1 VTVSP
6 MTRRRTA
13 CRPAPLCR
21 RKMPSVHA
29 GAGEEEQRAVV
40 QLLLRVTGDPESHF
54 QRIGSIAEAETM
66 LDGACR
72 WLRKNAGEER
82 FALFGHLC
90 HVVCIDGVLTDNERS
105 FMLSVAKRLSIPAK
119 SARDTMH
126 EVLSGYVKTK
136 GAAGMAAFG
145 LGGCAWAVRRSDP
158 ERCSRHPAHLG
169 RGRVSL
175 EQMD

>member
-1 VTVSP
+1 
-6 MTRRRTA
+6 M
-13 CRPAPLCR
+13 
-21 RKMPSVHA
+21 
-29 GAGEEEQRAVV
+29 
-40 QLLLRVTGDPESHF
+40 
-54 QRIGSIAEAETM
+54 I
-66 LDGACR
+66 DGACR
-72 WLRKNAGEER
+72 WLRKNAGKDR
-82 FALFGHLC
+82 FALFGQLC
-90 HVVCIDGVLTDNERS
+90 HVVCIDGVCIDGVLTGNERS

-126 EVLSGYVKTK
+126 EVLSGDVKTK